1 MEGMEVDSPSS
12 KRPCFGTSSDGTESV
27 TFQSSP
33 REGHSIRR
41 QASSPFQPVDWE
53 DVHRQG
59 DREDGDM
66 DEQVKQVDCDSSRKG
81 PLLHT
86 IRRAGSEPLRPW
98 LASLPEEGKT
108 DNAKPLVTGRNNFLL
123 TGPGR
128 GKPFITGR
136 DDSVLTGPG
145 RENPVPS
152 GPPWSPGGR
161 PLTKPAAFGREQP
174 SFASNRS
181 SESNASVGSKR
192 GIGEVEG
199 SAAGREV
206 SGTAVSG
213 VSHEGQSARMTS
225 STPRG
230 DVSPGAKHRRIEE
243 EASSSSG
250 DEEGGM
256 SDLEKE
262 RSALDQNEGA
272 GKVSSLRGAGS
283 PPRGAGSPRNKG
295 TNVFSKMGQMAPS
308 GAASSRALG
317 SSIESATLDLAGGG
331 RRQVIFP
338 PVPGGMKRSGSR
350 VDLTEEKRSGGG
362 GVPLFELLTRG
373 MPPPV
378 VQENSSGASVRSE
391 NNSQGGSRNSKE
403 RTEQQRKE
411 FESLPPSLRMN
422 LFPSHTDSALSG
434 LETSDRRASERRVL
448 DQRDVDRML
457 KQGPLGPGFKAR
469 PSSPG
474 FGGGVWGPNS
484 TSARFVLPNGSRRE
498 KAASDSVLPGATVTD
513 DTMPE
518 VESPKTLQSVSITSE
533 WCWCSDSCVV

>member
-1 MEGMEVDSPSS
+1 MEGMAVDSPSS

-59 DREDGDM
+59 DREDDDM
-66 DEQVKQVDCDSSRKG
+66 DEQVKQVDCESSRKG
-81 PLLHT
+81 PLLHN

-108 DNAKPLVTGRNNFLL
+108 DNELSDKPLVTGRSNFLL

-128 GKPFITGR
+128 SKPFVTGR

-145 RENPVPS
+145 RENAMPS
-152 GPPWSPGGR
+152 GPSWSAGGR
-161 PLTKPAAFGREQP
+161 PLTNPAAFGREQLSYP
-174 SFASNRS
+174 SNRS

-250 DEEGGM
+250 DEM
-256 SDLEKE
+256 SSRENE
-262 RSALDQNEGA
+262 RSALDQSEGA
-272 GKVSSLRGAGS
+272 GKPSS
-283 PPRGAGSPRNKG
+283 PREAGSPRNKG

-308 GAASSRALG
+308 GGASSRALG

-350 VDLTEEKRSGGG
+350 VDLTEEKRPGGG
-362 GVPLFELLTRG
+362 GVPLFERLTRG

-378 VQENSSGASVRSE
+378 TRENSSGASIRSE
-391 NNSQGGSRNSKE
+391 NNSQGKSQNSKE
-403 RTEQQRKE
+403 QQRRE

-434 LETSDRRASERRVL
+434 LGTSDRRASERRVL

-469 PSSPG
+469 PASPG
-474 FGGGVWGPNS
+474 FGGGVWGANS
-484 TSARFVLPNGSRRE
+484 TAARFVLPEGSRRE
-498 KAASDSVLPGATVTD
+498 KAASDSVLPGPTVTD

-533 WCWCSDSCVV
+533 WCWCSGRCVV